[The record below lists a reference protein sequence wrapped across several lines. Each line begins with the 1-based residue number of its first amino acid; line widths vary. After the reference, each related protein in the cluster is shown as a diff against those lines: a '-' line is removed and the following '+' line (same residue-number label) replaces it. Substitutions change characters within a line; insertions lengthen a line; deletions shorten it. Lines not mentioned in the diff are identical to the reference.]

1 VTCFNAENR
10 PDRTP
15 TWSEQQPQG
24 RWRMFSYEELM
35 QRDKCNLDIF
45 WLKDE
50 SLEDSTN
57 LPEPDIIIVDIIEDL
72 RTALEQLEEIA
83 GDVSVAG

>member
-1 VTCFNAENR
+1 
-10 PDRTP
+10 
-15 TWSEQQPQG
+15 
-24 RWRMFSYEELM
+24 MFPYEELI

-50 SLEDSTN
+50 SLEDSAS
-57 LPEPDIIIVDIIEDL
+57 LPDPEVIIVDIIEDL

-83 GDVSVAG
+83 GDVAVAD